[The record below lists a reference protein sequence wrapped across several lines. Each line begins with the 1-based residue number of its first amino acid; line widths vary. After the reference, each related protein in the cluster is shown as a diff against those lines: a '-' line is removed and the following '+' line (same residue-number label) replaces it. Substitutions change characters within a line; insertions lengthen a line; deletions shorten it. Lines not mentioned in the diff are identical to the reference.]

1 MRRRR
6 LVLLVALLLP
16 VTTCTG
22 YLLLWPTGLD
32 PEDWSPPE
40 APAWPVNEALEV
52 GGVLHPDLPAPEAIA
67 FEPDGRLVTGLAD
80 GRIVRFD
87 PAGGPAGGP
96 VEEIA
101 RTGGRPLGLARGP
114 DGVLYVADAR
124 RGLLG
129 VSPAGA
135 VSVLATGHEGRA
147 FGFADDVA
155 IAADGT
161 VYFTDASD
169 RFGIDEFE
177 LDIIEHRPRGR
188 VLAYRP
194 ATGATEL
201 VADGLYFANG
211 IALGPDD
218 AYLIVAETSSYRLR
232 RIPLTGERRG
242 QIETL
247 VDNLPGFPDNVRWS
261 PERRVFWVALGSPRD
276 RTVDRLA
283 GWPFLRRI
291 IARLPTFLRPGPR
304 RHSTALAFD
313 EQGALVHD
321 LQATGDRARLL
332 LSCVAERDGRLYLG
346 SVREAGVAW
355 APAPRR

>member
-6 LVLLVALLLP
+6 LVLLALLLP

-40 APAWPVNEALEV
+40 APSWPVNQALDV
-52 GGVLHPDLPAPEAIA
+52 RGVLHPELPAPEAIA

-87 PAGGPAGGP
+87 PAGGP

-101 RTGGRPLGLARGP
+101 RTGGRPLGMARGP
-114 DGVLYVADAR
+114 DGALFVADAR

-129 VSPAGA
+129 VSSSGA
-135 VSVLATGHEGRA
+135 VTVLATGHGGRP
-147 FGFADDVA
+147 FRFVDDVA

-169 RFGIDEFE
+169 RFGVDEFV
-177 LDIIEHRPRGR
+177 LDILEHRPRGR
-188 VLAYRP
+188 VLAYHP
-194 ATGATEL
+194 ASGQTEL

-211 IALGPDD
+211 IALAPDD
-218 AYLIVAETSSYRLR
+218 ASLVVAETSSYRLR
-232 RIPLTGERRG
+232 RVWLAGERRG

-261 PERRVFWVALGSPRD
+261 AERRVFWVALGSPRD
-276 RTVDRLA
+276 GTVDRLA
-283 GWPFLRRI
+283 GWPFARRI
-291 IARLPTFLRPGPR
+291 IARLPGFLRPGPR
-304 RHSTALAFD
+304 AHSFALAFD
-313 EQGALVHD
+313 ERGALVHD
-321 LQATGDRARLL
+321 LQGTGERARML

-346 SVREAGVAW
+346 SVQEDGVAW
-355 APAPRR
+355 APAP